1 MTTEQQFFQNIVHS
15 NAITYQAL
23 ENTIGDMNKN
33 IGLSAN
39 FFELASKV
47 VGSTITEN
55 YDLASLFGNFSDQIS
70 SNNTDFLQQSL
81 QNVVSGI
88 ANTVAY
94 PNYSVCTHI
103 STSLDNY
110 NIGMSSAFLSGQLFT
125 VSTLGIGN
133 NSVISIPLSVL
144 NISGNQFN
152 SHIFDV
158 PTDLAVFG
166 FFDWCYNS

>member
-55 YDLASLFGNFSDQIS
+55 YDLASLFGNYSDQIN

-81 QNVVSGI
+81 QNVVPGI

-110 NIGMSSAFLSGQLFT
+110 NIGNSYLSADKDLNKKKDLFILT
-125 VSTLGIGN
+125 H
-133 NSVISIPLSVL
+133 SIFFSLLILPTYNKLYL
-144 NISGNQFN
+144 NEER
-152 SHIFDV
+152 
-158 PTDLAVFG
+158 
-166 FFDWCYNS
+166 

>member
-81 QNVVSGI
+81 RN
-88 ANTVAY
+88 
-94 PNYSVCTHI
+94 
-103 STSLDNY
+103 
-110 NIGMSSAFLSGQLFT
+110 
-125 VSTLGIGN
+125 
-133 NSVISIPLSVL
+133 
-144 NISGNQFN
+144 
-152 SHIFDV
+152 
-158 PTDLAVFG
+158 
-166 FFDWCYNS
+166 WK